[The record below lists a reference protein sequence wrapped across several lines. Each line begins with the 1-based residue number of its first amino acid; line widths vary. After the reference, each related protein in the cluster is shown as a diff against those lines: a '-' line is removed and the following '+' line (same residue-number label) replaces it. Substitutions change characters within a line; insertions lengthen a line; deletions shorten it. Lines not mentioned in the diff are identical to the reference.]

1 MSLLIR
7 DEKDN
12 VVNEFNPIITEHNG
26 TTGDT
31 VILPMMVENSSPH
44 DFHRNIMIRV
54 DSKPPVDISLNLPTS
69 LLPMAY
75 YHHIEILRLN
85 PKEKA
90 LFNLRTI
97 IPAATK
103 KQVITET
110 WLQVTSISYPLP

>member
-31 VILPMMVENSSPH
+31 VILPLKIENNAPH
-44 DFHRNIMIRV
+44 HFYKNITIRV
-54 DSKPPVDISLNLPTS
+54 DPSPSVDISLNLPAS

-85 PKEKA
+85 PKERA
-90 LFNLRTI
+90 VFNLKTI
-97 IPAATK
+97 IPAGTRE
-103 KQVITET
+103 QVITGT
-110 WLQVTSISYPLP
+110 TLQVTAMRFPLP